1 MDHAELQ
8 QQIEKQRRVL
18 EELES
23 ELKRQAGTP
32 TKSWYQSGFYTSY
45 YLMAGLILGALASW
59 VSLGFNILGAW
70 IAYGDPL
77 RILRVYAT
85 FFGGDAVI
93 AGEYWGIA
101 TLLALI
107 LHSATGAVVGA
118 PIHVIYSR
126 YVANSSL
133 QKRVLVGVALG
144 IVMWLINFYG
154 ILSWLQP
161 VVSGGTWIVDL
172 IPWWVAMLTHISFT
186 LTMMLLQPY
195 WSFNPQRVQDRAD
208 YQHAVATDA

>member
-8 QQIEKQRRVL
+8 QQIDKQRQVL

-23 ELKRQAGTP
+23 ELERHAGKP
-32 TKSWYQSGFYTSY
+32 TKSWYRSGFYTSY
-45 YLMAGLILGALASW
+45 YVMAGLILGALASW

-70 IAYGDPL
+70 MAYGDPL

-126 YVANSSL
+126 YVADSSL
-133 QKRVLVGVALG
+133 QKRVIVGVALG
-144 IVMWLINFYG
+144 IAMWLINFYA

-172 IPWWVAMLTHISFT
+172 IP
-186 LTMMLLQPY
+186 
-195 WSFNPQRVQDRAD
+195 
-208 YQHAVATDA
+208 